1 MRNRFHLATFIGLL
15 FFITATSANA
25 QQKAQPLKYG
35 KYVCTA
41 SKYTNGFYEYIPR
54 GSFMITKAGTYT
66 YSGFEKK
73 SSGKFSIDAKG
84 NLIFKG
90 GYLDNGKAE
99 KMDRPDK
106 FYLVFPTNPD
116 NRWTATFVEE

>member
-1 MRNRFHLATFIGLL
+1 MGNRFYLATFIGLL

-25 QQKAQPLKYG
+25 QQKAQSLKYG

-41 SKYTNGFYEYIPR
+41 TKYTNGFYEYIPR

-84 NLIFKG
+84 NLLFKG
-90 GYLDNGKAE
+90 GYLDSGKAE

-106 FYLVFPTNPD
+106 FYVVFPTNPD